1 MSKFESNVK
10 QVAHPQQAVY
20 DMLSNLNNIERVKD
34 RLPEDKFQNLV
45 FSSDSVSIDM
55 APVGTITL
63 NIVEREEPKCVKF
76 QAQQSPVPF
85 TLWVQMLPV
94 TDLTSKLKCTI
105 DAELNP
111 FIKAMVSKPLQEA
124 LEKMA
129 DALALIPYDATETP

>member
-10 QVAHPQQAVY
+10 HVAHPQQAVY